1 MRKFLLYLI
10 ALTIVLSSCSKSEK
24 TYKIAVSQCSEDIWR
39 HKLNQE
45 LVMGTYL
52 YDDVELSFASADDSD
67 EKQIE
72 QINQFVN
79 EGVDLL
85 IVAPNQVSTVS
96 PAIDNAFDKG
106 IPVIVFDRKTN
117 SEKYTAFIGADNY
130 EMGSLMGEYI
140 ATQLGGKGRVL
151 EIMGLKG
158 SSPAIDRHNGFVKAL
173 AAYPGIELV
182 ASLQGDWTEES
193 AVKAI
198 KDYQGDLTHIDYV
211 FGQNDRMAVGASK
224 TLASKTTKYCGI
236 DGLPGKGNGIEC
248 VRDSVLE
255 ASYIYPTHGDQVL
268 QLAMNILEG
277 KPYEKDN
284 RLMASLVTKDNAKVL
299 LLQNEELVRQSNN
312 INLLHRQADNY
323 LQQLNSQRLITLLL
337 AIVIFVITVSGMII
351 VSNMHRRHRP
361 QITTVTPEEQAHIE
375 AGSDARFLEKLR
387 GLVQEQMGESSLSVE
402 TLAEQMGVSRVQ
414 LYRKVKTLTGR
425 TPVDIIRLSRLNR
438 SKVLLETTDKN
449 VSEVAYEV
457 GFTAPSYFTK
467 CFKDEFGIS
476 PSDL

>member
-1 MRKFLLYLI
+1 MIAERPVISRAIAEARDKGDLSENAEYDAAREAQGMLELKISKMQDLI
-10 ALTIVLSSCSKSEK
+10 ANAKVIDESKINTETVQMLTKV
-24 TYKIAVSQCSEDIWR
+24 
-39 HKLNQE
+39 KLKN
-45 LVMGTYL
+45 LGTG
-52 YDDVELSFASADDSD
+52 A
-67 EKQIE
+67 
-72 QINQFVN
+72 
-79 EGVDLL
+79 
-85 IVAPNQVSTVS
+85 TVS
-96 PAIDNAFDKG
+96 YTFVG
-106 IPVIVFDRKTN
+106 E
-117 SEKYTAFIGADNY
+117 SEA
-130 EMGSLMGEYI
+130 
-140 ATQLGGKGRVL
+140 
-151 EIMGLKG
+151 
-158 SSPAIDRHNGFVKAL
+158 
-173 AAYPGIELV
+173 
-182 ASLQGDWTEES
+182 
-193 AVKAI
+193 
-198 KDYQGDLTHIDYV
+198 
-211 FGQNDRMAVGASK
+211 
-224 TLASKTTKYCGI
+224 
-236 DGLPGKGNGIEC
+236 
-248 VRDSVLE
+248 
-255 ASYIYPTHGDQVL
+255 
-268 QLAMNILEG
+268 NILEG

-351 VSNMHRRHRP
+351 VSNMHRRHRLERQAFSMVVNVPVEDEPAEVAPAPEQP